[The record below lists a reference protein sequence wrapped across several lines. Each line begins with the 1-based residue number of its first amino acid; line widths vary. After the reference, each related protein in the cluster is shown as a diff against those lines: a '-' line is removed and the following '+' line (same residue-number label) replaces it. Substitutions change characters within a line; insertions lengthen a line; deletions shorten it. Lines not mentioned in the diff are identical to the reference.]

1 MRNQGAAAVHPGQH
15 TRHSR
20 GVEFLPVLV
29 AAVVAVLAYLAIVL
43 ADRRGSFWLAF
54 VATLVPLEYVDRY
67 FVDLPSALKWL
78 PELSLVG
85 AGVAAL
91 VLAPPARAPLP
102 RGPLV
107 AALLCFLVALVSKA
121 VNHSSPV
128 ALLVSQRGLILFFAA
143 LLAQR
148 AATGLYAVERRH
160 AFLVG
165 AGVVSAGV
173 CLLQRVTV
181 ARSEPD
187 RVTGLFS
194 LGEVVLFFH
203 LCVIV
208 LVLAYWVE
216 GRRVGRW
223 RVGFVVPWM
232 VLSLAIGNQEAAF
245 PYLGLVFVYFLVRA
259 RRRRVALLSSGA
271 ALGAATLLVF
281 ASLYDTQYRAE
292 SERGFTDSLFSWA
305 YLQRY
310 FLGERHDVF
319 TPSGDLLRGAAVV
332 TAYREI
338 EGSGT
343 TLALGRGPGATSE
356 SALAG
361 AGGPLALQYPGI
373 GRVTLSLLLGEVGF
387 VGLAA
392 HLFFLLV
399 VLRAGRVA
407 DEPPERRLYREA
419 ILLLA
424 LAYLVYVRMVYEPIF
439 AWVLAGLLPLAA
451 GVRRESPAP
460 PQSAPSGSSIRGTW
474 RIHEGQSE
482 PVTRPMRR
490 SS

>member
-1 MRNQGAAAVHPGQH
+1 M
-15 TRHSR
+15 
-20 GVEFLPVLV
+20 LV

-54 VATLVPLEYVDRY
+54 LATLVPLEYVDRY
-67 FVDLPSALKWL
+67 FLDLPSALKWL
-78 PELSLVG
+78 PELALVG

-107 AALLCFLVALVSKA
+107 AALLCLLVALASKA

-128 ALLVSQRGLILFFAA
+128 ALVVSQRGLVLFFAA

-148 AATGLYAVERRH
+148 AATGLYDVERRH
-160 AFLVG
+160 ALLVG

-173 CLLQRVTV
+173 CFVQRVTV
-181 ARSEPD
+181 GRSEPD

-223 RVGFVVPWM
+223 RAGLVVPWM

-259 RRRRVALLSSGA
+259 RRRRVALLTTGA

-281 ASLYDTQYRAE
+281 AALYDTQYRGE

-310 FLGERHDVF
+310 FLGERHDVY

-356 SALAG
+356 SAIAG
-361 AGGPLALQYPGI
+361 AGGPLAVQYPGI

-387 VGLAA
+387 LGLLA
-392 HLFFLLV
+392 HVVFVLVLLRPRNV
-399 VLRAGRVA
+399 AG
-407 DEPPERRLYREA
+407 EPAEQRLYREA
-419 ILLLA
+419 ILLLTV
-424 LAYLVYVRMVYEPIF
+424 AYLVYVRLVYEPIF
-439 AWVLAGLLPLAA
+439 AWVLAGLVPLAA
-451 GVRRESPAP
+451 GLRAEPPLR
-460 PQSAPSGSSIRGTW
+460 PQSGPSGLSIKGPS
-474 RIHEGQSE
+474 RIHEPSIDPE
-482 PVTRPMRR
+482 FRPLRR